1 MSKQNFKIRVPATTA
16 NLASGFDCMG
26 IALNLYN
33 YFEVSISDNNK
44 IYWFGSEKTEWLPRS
59 ENNLI
64 HQSIKK
70 VFEFANREIICTDI
84 KSEINIPVSRGLGSS
99 SSAIIAGVFIGNKLL
114 ENTLTNNELIN
125 IANEIEG
132 HPDNITPCLFGG
144 ITSSIV
150 DNNKVHIN
158 KINNNSSLKFIFL
171 IPEFQ
176 LSTKEARKVL
186 PSNVPFSD
194 AVFNLSRVSFLV
206 EGFSKNNPELIKLGL
221 QDKLHEQYRSKL
233 IKGFYELRA
242 TAIELGALN
251 LVISGAGPTLLIV
264 TEKNEKEIAEKLK
277 LQWKEMGINS
287 YYHLLNIDTEG
298 AKII

>member
-16 NLASGFDCMG
+16 NLGSGFDCMG

-59 ENNLI
+59 EQNLI
-64 HQSIKK
+64 HQSIRK
-70 VFEFANREIICTDI
+70 VFEYANKELIYTDI

-99 SSAIIAGVFIGNKLL
+99 SSAIIAGVFIGNQLL
-114 ENTLTNNELIN
+114 GNTLTNNELIN

-150 DNNKVHIN
+150 DNKKVHIN

-186 PSNVPFSD
+186 PSNVSFSD

-233 IKGFYELRA
+233 IKGFYELREK
-242 TAIELGALN
+242 AIELGALN
-251 LVISGAGPTLLIV
+251 LVISGAGPTLLII
-264 TEKNEKEIAEKLK
+264 TENNEKEIAESLK
-277 LQWKEMGINS
+277 FQWKEMGINS